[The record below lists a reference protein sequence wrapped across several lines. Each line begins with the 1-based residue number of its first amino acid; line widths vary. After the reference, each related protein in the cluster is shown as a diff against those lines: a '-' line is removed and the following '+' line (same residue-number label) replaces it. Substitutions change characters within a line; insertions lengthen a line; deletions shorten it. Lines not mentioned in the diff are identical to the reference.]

1 MSNRKNNNKTENE
14 GTFTCF
20 DIPQDMI
27 NFLSEEPLFDFSA
40 MTEPL
45 DFPPDTFAFEIEPFE
60 DPFEEENKRRLEEME
75 KMIPPMDFGETEPAK
90 KSTARNRAPR
100 SKQQ

>member
-14 GTFTCF
+14 GNFTCF

-45 DFPPDTFAFEIEPFE
+45 DFPPDTFAFD

-75 KMIPPMDFGETEPAK
+75 KLMPPMDFCETEPAK
-90 KSTARNRAPR
+90 KPTTRNRTPR

>member
-1 MSNRKNNNKTENE
+1 MSNRKNKNKTENE
-14 GTFTCF
+14 GDF
-20 DIPQDMI
+20 DLLSLTPNFD
-27 NFLSEEPLFDFSA
+27 FLSEEPLFDLSA

>member
-14 GTFTCF
+14 GDF
-20 DIPQDMI
+20 DLLSLTPNFD
-27 NFLSEEPLFDFSA
+27 FLSEEPLFDLSA

-45 DFPPDTFAFEIEPFE
+45 DFPPDTFAFD

-75 KMIPPMDFGETEPAK
+75 KLMPPMDFCETEPAK
-90 KSTARNRAPR
+90 KPTTRNRTPR